1 MALDYHIIGKRIKE
15 RRKAMGLT
23 QEKFAERANRS
34 PAFIGHIE
42 RGTRIMSLETLCEI
56 ATALDCSSDEL
67 LGLELKNND
76 AYATAI
82 DLLEMAQ
89 IIARENVT
97 QQSANNRPAP

>member
-1 MALDYHIIGKRIKE
+1 MKLDYQIIGKRIKE
-15 RRKAMGLT
+15 RRRAMGLT
-23 QEKFAERANRS
+23 QEKFAERTNRS
-34 PAFIGHIE
+34 TAFIGHIE
-42 RGTRIMSLETLCEI
+42 RGTRIMSLETLCEV
-56 ATALDCSSDEL
+56 AKALDCSSDEL

-89 IIARENVT
+89 IIARQKET